1 MKYFVRVI
9 KYYVYLALMLVVFI
23 LVLSM
28 LGLVGSTPE
37 DIFRDGTRSLW
48 QIAGI
53 CAVFALIYPRLAF
66 GRRTAHVSG
75 SYEEL
80 RQPVVD
86 AMHARGYIL
95 ESEAEESM
103 TFRQK
108 SPVVR
113 LFQMFEDRV
122 TLTKTLVGFELE
134 GQNKA
139 LVRVVSALEAI
150 DLRLS

>member
-1 MKYFVRVI
+1 MKYIIRSV
-9 KYYVYLALMLVVFI
+9 KYFFYLAFMLVIFI
-23 LVLSM
+23 FVLSM

-37 DIFRDGTRSLW
+37 DIFRDGTKSLW

-53 CAVFALIYPRLAF
+53 CAVFALVYPRLAF
-66 GRRTAHVSG
+66 GRRIAHVTS

-80 RQPVVD
+80 RQDVVE
-86 AMHARGYIL
+86 AMHNRGYIM
-95 ESEAEESM
+95 ESGEGETM
-103 TFRQK
+103 TFRLK

-122 TLTKTLVGFELE
+122 TLTRTLAGFELE

-139 LVRVVSALEAI
+139 LVRVVSALEAL
-150 DLRLS
+150 DRR

>member
-1 MKYFVRVI
+1 MKYIIRSV
-9 KYYVYLALMLVVFI
+9 KYFFYLAFMLVIFI
-23 LVLSM
+23 FVLSM

-37 DIFRDGTRSLW
+37 DIFRDGTKSLW

-53 CAVFALIYPRLAF
+53 CAVFAMVYPRLAF
-66 GRRTAHVSG
+66 GRRIAHVTG

-80 RQPVVD
+80 RQDVVE
-86 AMHARGYIL
+86 AMHNRGYIL
-95 ESEAEESM
+95 ESEEGETM
-103 TFRQK
+103 TFRLK

-122 TLTKTLVGFELE
+122 TLTRTLAGFELE

-139 LVRVVSALEAI
+139 LVRVVSALEAL
-150 DLRLS
+150 DRR